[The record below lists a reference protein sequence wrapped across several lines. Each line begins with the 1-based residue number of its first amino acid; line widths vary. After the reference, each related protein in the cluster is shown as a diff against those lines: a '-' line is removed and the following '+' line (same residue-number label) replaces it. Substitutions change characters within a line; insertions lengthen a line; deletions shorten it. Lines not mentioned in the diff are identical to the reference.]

1 VVPHFGDVGLQEM
14 SKNILNSALKVDST
28 KTNFDREKISNLN
41 KELRISKSQNGG
53 HLAKRNLTLKIPK
66 NSLIKKQP
74 DQNNMR
80 ENLFSEKFFNK
91 RTIHKNHEKGENFV
105 LPLIHHPT

>member
-1 VVPHFGDVGLQEM
+1 M
-14 SKNILNSALKVDST
+14 SKNILNSFNKVNSA
-28 KTNFDREKISNLN
+28 KNNLEKEKVSNFN

-53 HLAKRNLTLKIPK
+53 HLVKRNFTLKIPK
-66 NSLIKKQP
+66 NSSIKKQI

-91 RTIHKNHEKGENFV
+91 QMVNKNSVV
-105 LPLIHHPT
+105 LPLIHNQA